1 MDRSISLEN
10 QVAIVT
16 GAAGGLG
23 CELVKILADAGA
35 CVALADTVNCP
46 KSLIPQVGT
55 FLFKNAMSP
64 KNAIFCISS
73 TARTKNSGR
82 SMC

>member
-1 MDRSISLEN
+1 MHMGWIDQFSSEN

-35 CVALADTVNCP
+35 CVARGYDCSQRL
-46 KSLIPQVGT
+46 
-55 FLFKNAMSP
+55 
-64 KNAIFCISS
+64 
-73 TARTKNSGR
+73 
-82 SMC
+82 